1 MKNTMKIKI
10 KNWFYKLKLYP
21 SLMLTFNGIFV
32 LAVLVI
38 LATSAV
44 ITGKI
49 TVKNYSTYA
58 SQFIQDLSR
67 NVEYITNDVENKSRF
82 ILSESSIQEM
92 LTAEHRNPAYN
103 DILQQAKGE
112 ITRLIMEQDYIE
124 SLSVFDLKG
133 NGFTV
138 GDSPSYISSL
148 SVWKKQSWYP
158 EMIQKK
164 GNYIWVSSD
173 FTGIREQENKILFAR
188 VINKRDTMDGIG
200 ILMVVLDNAYLSKM
214 INSLSNPAIGEFY
227 IYGGEKLL
235 FGPEEENR
243 EIHEF
248 ISGIKLT
255 GKEEIDSRRS
265 GRYFV
270 TGCYDPH
277 MDWNY
282 LCVGMVRGVLS
293 SQWINFLIVAMVTC
307 IVIIIASYIYSRFSR
322 GVTRELQ
329 SLNEIMER
337 AEDRNFKEEIKIRR
351 IEEFIQLGGAY
362 NKLINRIHILVN
374 EVMRE
379 KLNAKQ
385 AQLENLQA
393 QINPHFLYNT
403 LDCISW
409 KAMAND
415 QTEIAE
421 MIQCLSKMFRFSLG
435 RGEKEIELSKEVEN
449 TRNYLLLQKK
459 RFEDKLVYLI
469 DIPDSVLKY
478 RVIKFF
484 LQPLVENSILHGIQS
499 KPEKGYIGISAGE
512 EDGQLV
518 VRVWDNGT
526 GIDEQQVAVLLRG
539 DTYDNRGKRHR
550 HGIYNVNERLKMRYG
565 EESALR
571 FENRKNGGT
580 KVTIRIPIDK
590 LQGRSGGSNV
600 SGITGG

>member
-1 MKNTMKIKI
+1 MKIKM

-21 SLMLTFNGIFV
+21 SLMLTFNSIFI
-32 LAVLVI
+32 LAVLII
-38 LATSAV
+38 LATSAI

-67 NVEYITNDVENKSRF
+67 NVEYITTDVENKSRF
-82 ILSESSIQEM
+82 ILSDSSIQNM
-92 LTAEHRNPAYN
+92 LTAEHQNPSYN
-103 DILQQAKGE
+103 NILQQAKEE

-124 SLSVFDLKG
+124 SLSVFDLNG

-138 GDSPSYISSL
+138 GDSPSYISNL

-158 EMIQKK
+158 DVIQKK
-164 GNYIWVSSD
+164 GNFIWVSSD
-173 FTGIREQENKILFAR
+173 FSGIREQKNKILFAR
-188 VINKRDTMDGIG
+188 VINKRDTVDGIG
-200 ILMVVLDNAYLSKM
+200 ILMVVLDNEYLSKM
-214 INSLSNPAIGEFY
+214 VDSLSNPAIGEFY
-227 IYGGEKLL
+227 IYGGESELL
-235 FGPEEENR
+235 FGPETENQ
-243 EIHEF
+243 EVQEF
-248 ISGIKLT
+248 ISEIKAAE
-255 GKEEIDSRRS
+255 KEEIDSKRN
-265 GRYFV
+265 GKYFV
-270 TGCYDPH
+270 TECYDTH
-277 MDWNY
+277 MEWNY
-282 LCVGMVRGVLS
+282 LCVGMVSAVLS
-293 SQWINFLIVAMVTC
+293 SQWINILIVALVTC
-307 IVIIIASYIYSRFSR
+307 FVIIIASYIYSRFSH

-329 SLNEIMER
+329 NLNEIMGR
-337 AEDRNFKEEIKIRR
+337 AEDQNFKEEIKIRR
-351 IEEFIQLGGAY
+351 IDEFIQLGDAY
-362 NKLINRIHILVN
+362 NRLINRIHILVN

-469 DIPDSVLKY
+469 DIPESVMKY

-499 KPEKGYIGISAGE
+499 KPEKGYIGISAEE
-512 EDGQLV
+512 EDRELV
-518 VRVWDNGT
+518 ICVWDNGT
-526 GIDEQQVAVLLRG
+526 GIDEKQVAVLLDG
-539 DTYDNRGKRHR
+539 NTYDNSGKRHR

-565 EESALR
+565 EDSALR

-580 KVTIRIPIDK
+580 KVTIRIPVDK
-590 LQGRSGGSNV
+590 LRQDD
-600 SGITGG
+600 

>member
-1 MKNTMKIKI
+1 MRKTVKTRIKS
-10 KNWFYKLKLYP
+10 WFYKLKLYP
-21 SLMLTFNGIFV
+21 SLMLTFNSIFI

-38 LATSAV
+38 LGTSAA

-49 TVKNYSTYA
+49 TVNNYSTYA

-67 NVEYITNDVENKSRF
+67 NVEYITNDVEDKSRF

-92 LTAEHRNPAYN
+92 LTAEQVNPSYS
-103 DILQQAKGE
+103 DILQKAKAE

-158 EMIQKK
+158 GVIQKR
-164 GNYIWVSSD
+164 GSYVWVSSD
-173 FTGIREQENKILFAR
+173 FRGIREQKNKILFAR

-200 ILMVVLDNAYLSKM
+200 ILMIVLDNEYLSKM
-214 INSLSNPAIGEFY
+214 VNSLSNPAIGEFY
-227 IYGGEKLL
+227 IYGGEGRLL
-235 FGPEEENR
+235 FGPEAENPEVQEFLS
-243 EIHEF
+243 EIKTTKSDETE
-248 ISGIKLT
+248 SKR
-255 GKEEIDSRRS
+255 K

-270 TGCYDPH
+270 TECYDAH

-282 LCVGMVRGVLS
+282 LCVGMVSAVLS
-293 SQWINFLIVAMVTC
+293 SQWINILIVSLVSC
-307 IVIIIASYIYSRFSR
+307 LVIMIASYIYSRFSR

-329 SLNEIMER
+329 CLNDIMER
-337 AEDRNFKEEIKIRR
+337 AEDQNFKEEIKIKR
-351 IEEFIQLGGAY
+351 IDEFIQLGAAY
-362 NKLINRIHILVN
+362 NKLMNRIHVLIN

-469 DIPDSVLKY
+469 DIPDSVMKY

-499 KPEKGYIGISAGE
+499 KPEKGYIGISAVE
-512 EDGQLV
+512 EERELV
-518 VRVWDNGT
+518 IRVWDNGT
-526 GIDEQQVAVLLRG
+526 GIDEGQVAVLLSG
-539 DTYDNRGKRHR
+539 NTYDSSGKRHR

-565 EESALR
+565 KESALR

-580 KVTIRIPIDK
+580 KVTIRIPIEK
-590 LQGRSGGSNV
+590 LAQDDQ
-600 SGITGG
+600 